1 VTFMDQPT
9 LIAPR
14 ARARRGRALGPGRLF
29 KRGAQWSLDFRT
41 ADGRRSIVALSTDRR
56 AAERIRSERIHQR
69 DLERAG
75 LTNQAGQEKP
85 LAEIVREYLVDLRPR
100 VSPRHGAMVAAR
112 LDALLAR
119 LGPIRVADLRA
130 LDVVRVRNQLAASG
144 AAPRTANLVVDSLNA
159 ALRWAEQHEIVGR
172 NPLARIKRL
181 PDGPGYARRRR
192 RALSDEEVARL
203 LAEVDREDARLG
215 EMAAVDGRVRVPQA
229 PLFAWLVSLGTR
241 YSETIALRWADVDLA
256 DAVVVLR
263 AETTKSRRQRVLPL
277 GDEQVAMLRGLQAVH
292 ARLLGRL
299 PTAGEPVFRTPEGAA
314 WCARTNN
321 IARVLHRVL
330 RRAGIRRV
338 GVDGTTVDL
347 HALRHTAASR
357 WARRGVPLAVAQRML
372 GHQDVRLTASVYTH
386 VGVEELRVA
395 VRGEAREAGA
405 ESA

>member
-1 VTFMDQPT
+1 M
-9 LIAPR
+9 
-14 ARARRGRALGPGRLF
+14 
-29 KRGAQWSLDFRT
+29 WSLDYRR

-56 AAERIRSERIHQR
+56 TAERIRSERIHAR

-85 LAEIVREYLVDLRPR
+85 LAEIVSAYLADLRPR

-112 LDALLAR
+112 LDALLGK
-119 LGPIRVADLRA
+119 LGAVRVADLRA
-130 LDVVRVRNQLAASG
+130 LDVVRVRNEIASAG

-159 ALRWAEQHEIVGR
+159 ALRWAEQNELIGR

-181 PDGPGYARRRR
+181 PDGPAHARRRR
-192 RALSDEEVARL
+192 RALSDEEIARL
-203 LAEVDREDARLG
+203 LAEVEREDARLG
-215 EMAAVDGRVRVPQA
+215 EVAAVDGRVRVPQA
-229 PLFAWLVSLGTR
+229 PLFRFLLGLGAR
-241 YSETIALRWADVDLA
+241 YGETIALRWADVDLA

-263 AETTKSRRQRVLPL
+263 AETTKSRRQRILPL
-277 GDEQVAMLRGLQAVH
+277 GDDQVAMLRGLQAVH

-299 PTAGEPVFRTPEGAA
+299 PTAAEPVFRTPEGAA

-347 HALRHTAASR
+347 HALRHTAAS
-357 WARRGVPLAVAQRML
+357 ALVRRGVSLVHVQRLL
-372 GHQDVRLTASVYTH
+372 GHADVRTTSAIYTH
-386 VGVEELRVA
+386 VGVEELRQA
-395 VRGEAREAGA
+395 IEGA
-405 ESA
+405 ESVRALAAAR